1 MRNVAQIAATFAAL
15 AAFAACAPK
24 TAPVLAPQPPVAA
37 PPERAPAPPP
47 PPVRQGPAAGSIE
60 DFQRN
65 AGDRVYFGY
74 DQFELSSD
82 ARAGLEKQAAWLQR
96 YPATRI
102 LISGNADERGTREY
116 NLALGARR
124 SAAAKAYLVGLG
136 VAANRIE
143 TTTYGKERPIDS
155 RASEEGWARN
165 RNAHTE
171 ITSGA
176 VVG

>member
-1 MRNVAQIAATFAAL
+1 MRNVAQITAAFAAL
-15 AAFAACAPK
+15 ATVAACASKP
-24 TAPVLAPQPPVAA
+24 APVVAPQPPVAA

-47 PPVRQGPAAGSIE
+47 APVRQGPTPGSIE

-82 ARAGLEKQAAWLQR
+82 ARAALEKQAAWLQR
-96 YPATRI
+96 YPSARI
-102 LISGNADERGTREY
+102 LIAGNADERGTREY

-124 SAAAKAYLVGLG
+124 SAAAKAYLMGLG
-136 VAANRIE
+136 VAAGRIE
-143 TTTYGKERPIDS
+143 TTTYGKERPVDT
-155 RASEEGWARN
+155 RATEDGWARN
-165 RNAHTE
+165 RNAHTA